1 MLNGGKYMANSKN
14 LKLKAY
20 TILKKKILTNELKP
34 NEYLEEKM
42 LCEMLGISRTPIR
55 EAISLLVQDNLI
67 QVIPRKGIFV
77 TGITIQS
84 TRDLFEARHLLEPT
98 ILKLSF
104 QNMNFDILI
113 EFKDKFIHALE
124 IKDYALL
131 HQLDYEFHN
140 YITSCCRN
148 SFLIKVMNNLSDNFQ
163 RVRTQEF
170 YSETRTENGAKEH
183 LELIELFIQ
192 GDLEKA
198 TELLHTH
205 ISNTESYYFR
215 SIVQ

>member
-1 MLNGGKYMANSKN
+1 MTTKKN
-14 LKLKAY
+14 LKLEAY
-20 TILKKKILTNELKP
+20 AILKQKILTNELKP

-77 TGITIQS
+77 TGITVQS
-84 TRDLFEARHLLEPT
+84 SRELFEARHLLEPM
-98 ILKLSF
+98 ILELSF
-104 QNMNFDILI
+104 HNLNFDTLI
-113 EFKDKFIHALE
+113 DFKNKFIQALE
-124 IKDYALL
+124 EKNHSLL

-140 YITSCCRN
+140 YITSCCKN
-148 SFLIKVMNNLSDNFQ
+148 SFLMKVMNNLSDNFQ

-183 LELIELFIQ
+183 LELIDLFIQ
-192 GDLEKA
+192 GDLEKS
-198 TELLHTH
+198 LLLLQKH

-215 SIVQ
+215 SVSQ